1 MKSIKLFVIVF
12 LPLMIGAVV
21 SSCASTDGENGDV
34 VVIESSEQFY
44 ELIEGDTPIL
54 VDFYADWCRPCRI
67 QGPIVE
73 ELATEM
79 PGKVIVA
86 KLDVDKFPR
95 ISSKYQVTGIPS
107 IILYQ
112 KGEQIWKKVG
122 LQQKPGLKAA
132 IDAHLKSKS

>member
-1 MKSIKLFVIVF
+1 MKSIKLFLFVF
-12 LPLMIGAVV
+12 LPLMMGTALV
-21 SSCASTDGENGDV
+21 SCASQDGGSGDV

-44 ELIEGDTPIL
+44 ELIKGDTPVM

-107 IILYQ
+107 IILYE
-112 KGEQIWKKVG
+112 KGEQVWKKVG

-132 IDAHLKSKS
+132 IEAHLKSKS

>member
-1 MKSIKLFVIVF
+1 MKSIKLFLLVF
-12 LPLMIGAVV
+12 LPLMLGVTAI
-21 SSCASTDGENGDV
+21 SCASQDGGSGDV
-34 VVIESSEQFY
+34 VVIESSEHFY
-44 ELIEGDTPIL
+44 ELIEGDTPVM

-107 IILYQ
+107 IILYE
-112 KGEQIWKKVG
+112 KGEQVWKKVG

-132 IDAHLKSKS
+132 IESHIKSKS

>member
-1 MKSIKLFVIVF
+1 MFLF
-12 LPLMIGAVV
+12 LPLMIGAAV
-21 SSCASTDGENGDV
+21 SSCASTDGGKGDV
-34 VVIESSEQFY
+34 VVIESSEEFY
-44 ELIEGDTPIL
+44 ELIEGDTPVM

-95 ISSKYQVTGIPS
+95 ISSKYEVTGIPS
-107 IILYQ
+107 IILFNNG
-112 KGEQIWKKVG
+112 KQIWKKVG

-132 IDAHLKSKS
+132 IEAHLKSKS